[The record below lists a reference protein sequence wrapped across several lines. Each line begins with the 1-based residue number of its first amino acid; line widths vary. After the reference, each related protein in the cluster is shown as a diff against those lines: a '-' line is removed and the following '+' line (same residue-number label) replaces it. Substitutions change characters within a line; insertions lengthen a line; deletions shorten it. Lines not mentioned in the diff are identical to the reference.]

1 MRNFTFN
8 PFIQNKFA
16 TAKTYIAELN
26 NNAESL
32 LEYIELTNPNY
43 SILNKN
49 LGSLIDGAPYYTDK
63 QLLDAGVLK
72 IAINNSDNNNP
83 YSFVLICP
91 NKLKLHR
98 GIVQKYGPS
107 CRISLK
113 DDSEL
118 NSTLYSKLT
127 DNNKALINELVINIF
142 GEENNI
148 YKNINNTKIFTIN
161 NTDGIYYIPQG
172 RVVFS
177 QVQQTSSDK
186 DNSKYKDIN
195 NYSIYP
201 VTSPGTFYMPDLIP
215 DKSVGQWTWKVSE
228 QKILDDLIVF
238 FNWISPNLRFYSKN
252 LISNYCGYSPI
263 KADSTSRTNNFLSFE
278 IGSDNKIKPHIT
290 SYSGTMWTGADVD
303 RLLTNYYNTTV
314 LDNIIT
320 GEEEIL
326 LDDSID
332 FGKDKLVNYSNP
344 YYNITIEHE
353 HIPEN
358 FVRVK
363 LW

>member
-26 NNAESL
+26 NNVESL

-72 IAINNSDNNNP
+72 IAINNTSSNP
-83 YSFVLICP
+83 YAFILICP

-98 GIVQKYGPS
+98 GIVQKYSPT

-113 DDSEL
+113 DDSQL
-118 NSTLYSKLT
+118 VSRLYSELGENEKLLV
-127 DNNKALINELVINIF
+127 DELIKKFF
-142 GEENNI
+142 GEINNEE
-148 YKNINNTKIFTIN
+148 KNIIKVFDI
-161 NTDGIYYIPQG
+161 TDTNDIHYIPQG

-177 QVQQTSSDK
+177 QVQVTSSDT
-186 DNSKYKDIN
+186 DNKYKDIN

-201 VTSPGTFYMPDLIP
+201 VTSPGTFYIPDLMPD
-215 DKSVGQWTWKVSE
+215 KTKWTWKISE
-228 QKILDDLIVF
+228 QKILDDIVVF
-238 FNWISPNLRFYSKN
+238 FNWLSPNLRFYTKN
-252 LISNYCGYSPI
+252 SLLNYVGYNII
-263 KADSTSRTNNFLSFE
+263 KANTDSRTNNFLSFE

-290 SYSGTMWTGADVD
+290 SYSGTMWTGADVN
-303 RLLTNYYNTTV
+303 RLLTNYYSPTV
-314 LDNIIT
+314 IETQTEKKII
-320 GEEEIL
+320 EEEIL

>member
-26 NNAESL
+26 NNVESL

-72 IAINNSDNNNP
+72 IAINNTSSNP
-83 YSFVLICP
+83 YAFILICP

-98 GIVQKYGPS
+98 GIVQKYGPT
-107 CRISLK
+107 CRVSLK
-113 DDSEL
+113 DDPQLASRLYSEL
-118 NSTLYSKLT
+118 GENEKLLV
-127 DNNKALINELVINIF
+127 DELIKNFF
-142 GEENNI
+142 GEISNEERNI
-148 YKNINNTKIFTIN
+148 IKVFDITDTKDIH
-161 NTDGIYYIPQG
+161 YIPQG

-177 QVQQTSSDK
+177 QVQVTSSDT
-186 DNSKYKDIN
+186 DNKYKDIN

-201 VTSPGTFYMPDLIP
+201 VTSPGTFYIPDLMP
-215 DKSVGQWTWKVSE
+215 NRTKWTWKISE
-228 QKILDDLIVF
+228 QKILDDLVVF
-238 FNWISPNLRFYSKN
+238 FNWFSPNLRFYTKN
-252 LISNYCGYSPI
+252 SLLNYVGYNMI
-263 KADSTSRTNNFLSFE
+263 RANTDSRTNNFLSFE
-278 IGSDNKIKPHIT
+278 ISSDNKIKPHIT
-290 SYSGTMWTGADVD
+290 SYSGTMWTGADVN

-320 GEEEIL
+320 GEEEVL

>member
-26 NNAESL
+26 NNVESL

-49 LGSLIDGAPYYTDK
+49 LGSLIDGAPHYTDK

-72 IAINNSDNNNP
+72 IAINNTSSNP
-83 YSFVLICP
+83 YAFILICP

-98 GIVQKYGPS
+98 GIVQKYGPT
-107 CRISLK
+107 CRVSLK
-113 DDSEL
+113 DDPQLASRLYSEL
-118 NSTLYSKLT
+118 GENEKLLV
-127 DNNKALINELVINIF
+127 DELIKNFF
-142 GEENNI
+142 GEISNEERNI
-148 YKNINNTKIFTIN
+148 IKVFDITDTKDIH
-161 NTDGIYYIPQG
+161 YIPQG

-177 QVQQTSSDK
+177 QVQVTSSDT
-186 DNSKYKDIN
+186 DNKYKDIN

-201 VTSPGTFYMPDLIP
+201 VTSPGTFYIPDLMP
-215 DKSVGQWTWKVSE
+215 NRTKWTWKISE
-228 QKILDDLIVF
+228 QKILDDLVVF
-238 FNWISPNLRFYSKN
+238 FNWFSPNLRFYTKN
-252 LISNYCGYSPI
+252 SLLNYVGYNMI
-263 KADSTSRTNNFLSFE
+263 RANTDSRTNNFLSFE
-278 IGSDNKIKPHIT
+278 ISSDNKIKPHIT
-290 SYSGTMWTGADVD
+290 SYSGTMWTGADVN

-320 GEEEIL
+320 GEEEVL

>member
-8 PFIQNKFA
+8 PFVQNKFA

-26 NNAESL
+26 NNVESL

-49 LGSLIDGAPYYTDK
+49 LGGLVDGAPYYTDK

-72 IAINNSDNNNP
+72 IAINNTSSNP
-83 YSFVLICP
+83 YAFILICP

-98 GIVQKYGPS
+98 GIVQKYGPT
-107 CRISLK
+107 CRMSLK
-113 DDSEL
+113 DDPQLASRLYGEL
-118 NSTLYSKLT
+118 GENEKLLVDELIKKFFGEINNEEKNIIKVFDIT
-127 DNNKALINELVINIF
+127 DNNDIH
-142 GEENNI
+142 
-148 YKNINNTKIFTIN
+148 
-161 NTDGIYYIPQG
+161 YIPQG

-177 QVQQTSSDK
+177 QVQVTSSDT
-186 DNSKYKDIN
+186 DNKYKDIN

-201 VTSPGTFYMPDLIP
+201 VTSPGTFYIPDLMPD
-215 DKSVGQWTWKVSE
+215 KTKWTWKISE
-228 QKILDDLIVF
+228 QKILDDLVVF
-238 FNWISPNLRFYSKN
+238 FNWLSPNLRFYTKN
-252 LISNYCGYSPI
+252 SLLNYVGYNII
-263 KADSTSRTNNFLSFE
+263 KANTDSRTNNFLSFE

-290 SYSGTMWTGADVD
+290 SYSGTMWTGADVN
-303 RLLTNYYNTTV
+303 RLLTNYYSPTV
-314 LDNIIT
+314 IETEKKII
-320 GEEEIL
+320 EEEIL

>member
-26 NNAESL
+26 NNVESL
-32 LEYIELTNPNY
+32 IEYIELTNPNY

-49 LGSLIDGAPYYTDK
+49 LGSLVDGAPYYTDK

-72 IAINNSDNNNP
+72 IAINNSSSENA
-83 YSFVLICP
+83 YAFILICP

-98 GIVQKYGPS
+98 GIVQKYGPT
-107 CRISLK
+107 CRISLT
-113 DDSEL
+113 DDNLS
-118 NSTLYSKLT
+118 LYEH
-127 DNNKALINELVINIF
+127 NKWTENDTALINELVINIF
-142 GEENNI
+142 GKESGIDINNI
-148 YKNINNTKIFTIN
+148 SVFTIKS
-161 NTDGIYYIPQG
+161 TDYIYYIPQG

-177 QVQQTSSDK
+177 QVQVTSSDT
-186 DNSKYKDIN
+186 DNKYKDIN

-201 VTSPGTFYMPDLIP
+201 VTSPGTFYIPDLMP
-215 DKSVGQWTWKVSE
+215 NRTKWTWKISE
-228 QKILDDLIVF
+228 QKILDDLVVF
-238 FNWISPNLRFYSKN
+238 FNWFSPNLRFYTKN
-252 LISNYCGYSPI
+252 SLLNYVGYNMI
-263 KADSTSRTNNFLSFE
+263 RANTDSRTNNFLSFE

-290 SYSGTMWTGADVD
+290 SYSGTMWTGADVN
-303 RLLTNYYNTTV
+303 RLLTNYYSPTV
-314 LDNIIT
+314 IETEKKII
-320 GEEEIL
+320 EEEIL

>member
-8 PFIQNKFA
+8 PFVQNKFA

-26 NNAESL
+26 NNVESL

-49 LGSLIDGAPYYTDK
+49 LGGLVDGAPYYTDK

-72 IAINNSDNNNP
+72 IAINNTSSNP
-83 YSFVLICP
+83 YAFILICP

-98 GIVQKYGPS
+98 GIVQKYGPT
-107 CRISLK
+107 CRMSLK
-113 DDSEL
+113 DDPQLASRLYSEL
-118 NSTLYSKLT
+118 GENEKLLV
-127 DNNKALINELVINIF
+127 DELIKKFF
-142 GEENNI
+142 GEISNEERNI
-148 YKNINNTKIFTIN
+148 IKVFDITDTKDIH
-161 NTDGIYYIPQG
+161 YIPQG

-177 QVQQTSSDK
+177 QVQVTSSDT
-186 DNSKYKDIN
+186 DNKYKDIN

-201 VTSPGTFYMPDLIP
+201 VTSPGTFYIPDLMPD
-215 DKSVGQWTWKVSE
+215 KTKWTWKISE
-228 QKILDDLIVF
+228 QKILDDLVVF
-238 FNWISPNLRFYSKN
+238 FNWLSPNLRFYTKN
-252 LISNYCGYSPI
+252 SLLNYVGYNII
-263 KADSTSRTNNFLSFE
+263 KANTDSRTNNFLSFE

-290 SYSGTMWTGADVD
+290 SYSGTMWTGADVN
-303 RLLTNYYNTTV
+303 RLLTNYYSPTV
-314 LDNIIT
+314 IIET
-320 GEEEIL
+320 EKKIIEEEIL

>member
-8 PFIQNKFA
+8 PFVQNKFA

-26 NNAESL
+26 NNVESL

-49 LGSLIDGAPYYTDK
+49 LGGLVDGAPYYTDK
-63 QLLDAGVLK
+63 QFLDAGVLK
-72 IAINNSDNNNP
+72 IAINNTSSNP
-83 YSFVLICP
+83 YAFILICP

-98 GIVQKYGPS
+98 GIVQKYGPT
-107 CRISLK
+107 CRMSLK
-113 DDSEL
+113 DDPQLASRLYSEL
-118 NSTLYSKLT
+118 GENEKLLV
-127 DNNKALINELVINIF
+127 DELIKKFF
-142 GEENNI
+142 GEISNEERNI
-148 YKNINNTKIFTIN
+148 IKVFDITDTKDIH
-161 NTDGIYYIPQG
+161 YIPQG

-177 QVQQTSSDK
+177 QVQVTSSDT
-186 DNSKYKDIN
+186 DNKYKDIN

-201 VTSPGTFYMPDLIP
+201 VTSPGTFYIPDLMPD
-215 DKSVGQWTWKVSE
+215 KTKWTWKISE
-228 QKILDDLIVF
+228 QKILDDLVVF
-238 FNWISPNLRFYSKN
+238 FNWLSPNLRFYTKN
-252 LISNYCGYSPI
+252 SLLNYVGYNII
-263 KADSTSRTNNFLSFE
+263 KANTDSRTNNFLSFE

-290 SYSGTMWTGADVD
+290 SYSGTMWTGADVN
-303 RLLTNYYNTTV
+303 RLLTNYYSPTV
-314 LDNIIT
+314 IETEKKII
-320 GEEEIL
+320 EEEIL

>member
-26 NNAESL
+26 NNVESL

-49 LGSLIDGAPYYTDK
+49 LGSLVDGAPYYTDK

-72 IAINNSDNNNP
+72 IAINNTSSNP
-83 YSFVLICP
+83 YAFILICP

-98 GIVQKYGPS
+98 GIIQKYGS
-107 CRISLK
+107 TCRISLK
-113 DDSEL
+113 DDSQLVSRLYGEL
-118 NSTLYSKLT
+118 GESEKLLVDELIKKFFEEISNEERNIIKVFDIT
-127 DNNKALINELVINIF
+127 D
-142 GEENNI
+142 
-148 YKNINNTKIFTIN
+148 TKDIH
-161 NTDGIYYIPQG
+161 YMPQG

-177 QVQQTSSDK
+177 QVQVTSSDT
-186 DNSKYKDIN
+186 DNKYKDIN

-201 VTSPGTFYMPDLIP
+201 VTSPGTFYIPDLMPD
-215 DKSVGQWTWKVSE
+215 KTKWTWKISE
-228 QKILDDLIVF
+228 QKILDDLVVF
-238 FNWISPNLRFYSKN
+238 FNWLSPNLRFYTKN
-252 LISNYCGYSPI
+252 SLLNYVGYNVI
-263 KADSTSRTNNFLSFE
+263 RANIDSRTNNFLSFE

-290 SYSGTMWTGADVD
+290 SYSGTMWTGADVN
-303 RLLTNYYNTTV
+303 RLLTNYYSPTV
-314 LDNIIT
+314 IEIQTEKKII
-320 GEEEIL
+320 EEEVL

>member
-8 PFIQNKFA
+8 PFVQNKFA

-26 NNAESL
+26 NNIESL

-49 LGSLIDGAPYYTDK
+49 LGSLVDGAPYYTDK

-72 IAINNSDNNNP
+72 IAISNP
-83 YSFVLICP
+83 NTENAYAFVLICP

-98 GIVQKYGPS
+98 GIVQKYGPT

-113 DDSEL
+113 NDLEL
-118 NSTLYSKLT
+118 ASASTLYGNLSSNKKLLV
-127 DNNKALINELVINIF
+127 DELIKKFF
-142 GEENNI
+142 GEISNEDRNNI
-148 YKNINNTKIFTIN
+148 KVFNITDTKNIH
-161 NTDGIYYIPQG
+161 YIQQG
-172 RVVFS
+172 RVIFS
-177 QVQQTSSDK
+177 QVQQTISDK
-186 DNSKYKDIN
+186 DSKYKDIN
-195 NYSIYP
+195 NYSVYP
-201 VTSPGTFYMPDLIP
+201 VTSPGAFYIPDLIP
-215 DKSVGQWTWKVSE
+215 DRTLRQWTWKLSE
-228 QKILDDLIVF
+228 QKILDDIVVF
-238 FNWISPNLRFYSKN
+238 FNWFSPNLRFYTKN
-252 LISNYCGYSPI
+252 SLLNYAGYNVI
-263 KADSTSRTNNFLSFE
+263 RANTDSRTNNFLSFQ
-278 IGSDNKIKPHIT
+278 IDTDNQINPLIT
-290 SYSGTMWTGADVD
+290 SYSGTMWTGADVN
-303 RLLTNYYNTTV
+303 RLLTNYYNTRV

>member
-16 TAKTYIAELN
+16 TAKTFIAELN
-26 NNAESL
+26 NNVESL

-72 IAINNSDNNNP
+72 IAINNPNTENA
-83 YSFVLICP
+83 YAFVLICP

-98 GIVQKYGPS
+98 GIVQKYGPT
-107 CRISLK
+107 CRISLT
-113 DDSEL
+113 DDNLS
-118 NSTLYSKLT
+118 LYEHSNLT
-127 DNNKALINELVINIF
+127 DNDKVIIKELVSNIF
-142 GEENNI
+142 GKITNDINNI
-148 YKNINNTKIFTIN
+148 PIFTIN
-161 NTDGIYYIPQG
+161 STDYIYYIPQG

-177 QVQQTSSDK
+177 QVQVTSSDT
-186 DNSKYKDIN
+186 DNKYKDIN

-201 VTSPGTFYMPDLIP
+201 VTSPGTFYIPDLMPDRT
-215 DKSVGQWTWKVSE
+215 KWTWKISE
-228 QKILDDLIVF
+228 QKILDDLVVF
-238 FNWISPNLRFYSKN
+238 FNWFSPNLRFYTKN
-252 LISNYCGYSPI
+252 SLLNYVGYNI
-263 KADSTSRTNNFLSFE
+263 IRANTDSRTNNFLSFE
-278 IGSDNKIKPHIT
+278 IGSDNKIQPHIT
-290 SYSGTMWTGADVD
+290 SYSGTMWTGADVN
-303 RLLTNYYNTTV
+303 RLLTNYYSPTV
-314 LDNIIT
+314 IETENKII
-320 GEEEIL
+320 EEEIL